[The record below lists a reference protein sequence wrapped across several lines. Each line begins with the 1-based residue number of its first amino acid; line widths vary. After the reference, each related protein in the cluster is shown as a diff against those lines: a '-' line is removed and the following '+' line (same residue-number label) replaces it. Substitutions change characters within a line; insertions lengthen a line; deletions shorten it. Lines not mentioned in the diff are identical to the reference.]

1 MTGSVRPG
9 RARVEKLRR
18 PTMND
23 VARAAGVSLK
33 SVSRVVNDEVGASPQ
48 TRQKVLAAAAEL
60 GYRRNDAAHAL
71 RRADGRSA
79 SIGLVLE
86 DIANPFA
93 AVLNRSVE
101 KVAGREGSLVMAVS
115 SNADPDREQQLVNR
129 LLARAVDALLIMPS
143 GRDHAYLAPELER
156 GMPIVFV
163 DRPPRHLSCPTVR
176 VANSRGAADATA
188 HLISHGH
195 HRIAF
200 LGDRPGLYTADE
212 RQRGYHRALHAA
224 GLEPD
229 PDLQWRGPA
238 DAEDAQAAL
247 AGMFRMADPPT
258 AVFAA
263 NNLLSVATVTALR
276 RHRLGRKVAVVGF
289 DDLPLAGVIDP
300 PLTVIDQDPEALGRI
315 AAGEVFGWLAGAIP
329 TRDVVVPVRLV
340 PRGSGEI
347 RGPFSP
353 PRRQ

>member
-1 MTGSVRPG
+1 MTGN
-9 RARVEKLRR
+9 ARVDKLRR

-23 VARAAGVSLK
+23 VARVAGVSLK

-48 TRQKVLAAAAEL
+48 TRRKVLAAAAEL

-79 SIGLVLE
+79 SIGVVLE
-86 DIANPFA
+86 DISNPFA

-101 KVAGREGSLVMAVS
+101 RVAGSEGSLVLAVS
-115 SNADPDREQQLVNR
+115 TNGDPEREQHLVNR

-143 GRDHAYLAPELER
+143 GRDHAYLQPEVDR

-163 DRPPRHLSCPTVR
+163 DRPPRHLACPTVR

-188 HLISHGH
+188 HLIAHGH

-212 RQRGYHRALHAA
+212 RQRGHHRALHAA
-224 GLEPD
+224 GLTPD
-229 PDLQWRGPA
+229 PGLQWRGVPGSD
-238 DAEDAQAAL
+238 DAAAAL
-247 AGMFRMADPPT
+247 SAMLASADPPT
-258 AVFAA
+258 AVFAG
-263 NNLLSVATVTALR
+263 NNLLSVEVLTMLR
-276 RHRLGRKVAVVGF
+276 RRRLLKKIAVVGF
-289 DDLPLAGVIDP
+289 DDLDLAAVVDP
-300 PLTVIDQDPEALGRI
+300 PLTVIDQDPEAIGRI
-315 AAGEVFGWLAGAIP
+315 AAGQVFGWLGGAVP
-329 TRDVVVPVRLV
+329 TRDVVVPARLV

-347 RGPFSP
+347 PGPFS
-353 PRRQ
+353 